1 MLLITETLDSTVN
14 HITEMNGSGGQNHY
28 ITGCYMQSEVENRNR
43 RIYPRQILERA
54 VTKYIDEYV
63 SKGRAISELA
73 HPSGPAINLDKVSHR
88 ITELAWVGNDVM
100 GKALILNTPM
110 GLIVKG
116 LLDGGCKLG
125 VSSRGLGT
133 VSSRNGKTY
142 VNDDYALTAIDIVQD
157 PSAPAAF
164 VNGIMEMTEYFYD
177 TNTDIVAETSEKY
190 KKFMKNLS
198 SPQLVEQQTKL
209 FAQFLNEINIKL

>member
-14 HITEMNGSGGQNHY
+14 CLIEAVNGGIKNHY
-28 ITGCYMQSEVENRNR
+28 ITGVYMQAELENRNK
-43 RIYPRQILERA
+43 RIYPKAILEKA
-54 VTKYIDEYV
+54 VAKYVDQYV

-73 HPSGPAINLDKVSHR
+73 HPESPSINLDKVSHR
-88 ITELAWVGNDVM
+88 ILELVWNGNDVM

-116 LLDGGCKLG
+116 LLDGGCQLG
-125 VSSRGLGT
+125 VSSRGMGT
-133 VSSRNGKTY
+133 VSSRGGKTY
-142 VNDDYALTAIDIVQD
+142 VNSDYALTAVDIVQD
-157 PSAPAAF
+157 PSAPSAF
-164 VNGIMEMTEYFYD
+164 VNGIMEMTEYFYG
-177 TNTDIVAETSEKY
+177 NNDIVSETSEKY

-209 FAQFLNEINIKL
+209 FAQFLTEINIKL